1 MLQARLPENEEARLQ
16 DLYRTGLLDSP
27 QEDEFNDIVKFASVL
42 CDMPISLISLVDSDR
57 QWFKARIGLE
67 APQTDREIS
76 FCSHAILQ
84 DQLFEIPDTLQDNRF
99 FDNPL
104 VTDFPAIRYYAG
116 MPLVTVSGNRLGTL
130 CVIDNEPR
138 VLTDVQK
145 FGLKVLADNV
155 IKIAELRIKNKRL
168 HYLSETQKTVI
179 SILAHDVRNPLASI
193 KSIIGFKQSDIIDT
207 EDATEMIEMVSD
219 QLDNTI
225 GMVDNVVRWGELQM
239 KFARFNYTD
248 FNLYQLVE
256 SVFALE
262 SLNAYAKNNTLVN
275 NVFIDTLV
283 NSDMQAIEFVLRNLV
298 SNANKYTQDGSI
310 TVNMTYVDK
319 HMVIEVTDT
328 GIGMNAEKVGKL
340 LSAAKEDHNS
350 TLGTNNEKGNGL
362 GLLLVREFIDRL
374 NGTVTV
380 KSELGIGTSFKIM
393 I

>member
-84 DQLFEIPDTLQDNRF
+84 DHLFEIPDTLQDNRF

-116 MPLVTVSGNRLGTL
+116 MPLVTGSGNRLGTL

-138 VLTDVQK
+138 VLTDLQK

-350 TLGTNNEKGNGL
+350 TLGTNNEKGSGL